1 MGYSKGSGNAP
12 LFLCLLLVYHKCAT
26 ALLSASFYII
36 VDKEINMS
44 LENDGPGCI
53 TFLIAIPVMLVLS
66 AIFPF
71 SIPVF
76 IVIGIAKLIEVCGK
90 DMMDD

>member
-1 MGYSKGSGNAP
+1 
-12 LFLCLLLVYHKCAT
+12 
-26 ALLSASFYII
+26 
-36 VDKEINMS
+36 MS

>member
-1 MGYSKGSGNAP
+1 MMMDPAV
-12 LFLCLLLVYHKCAT
+12 LR
-26 ALLSASFYII
+26 
-36 VDKEINMS
+36 
-44 LENDGPGCI
+44 
-53 TFLIAIPVMLVLS
+53 FLIAIPVMFVLS

-76 IVIGIAKLIEVCGK
+76 IVVGIAKLIEVCGK

>member
-1 MGYSKGSGNAP
+1 
-12 LFLCLLLVYHKCAT
+12 
-26 ALLSASFYII
+26 
-36 VDKEINMS
+36 MS
-44 LENDGPGCI
+44 SRNDGPGCI

-76 IVIGIAKLIEVCGK
+76 IVVGIAKLIEVYGK